1 MGTAANVL
9 IGVASVTIGETAV
22 GYTADGV
29 MMTVSSDFFDAKV
42 EEIVGTIKRVL
53 VDQEVEVTLNMAE
66 GSLANMAE
74 AIPGSSLDTNTL
86 TLGGAALQ
94 EKALVLVGKNPAG
107 FDRTI
112 TLTLVNPV
120 GAVGIPYKKGEI
132 SVVPVTFKALADDSG
147 EFGTIVDSTE

>member
-9 IGVASVTIGETAV
+9 VGVASVTIGETEV

-29 MMTVSSDFFDAKV
+29 TMTVSSDFFDVKV
-42 EEIVGTIKRVL
+42 EELVGTIKRVL
-53 VDQEVEVTLNMAE
+53 VDQEIEVALNMAE

-74 AIPGSSLDTNTL
+74 AIPGSSLADSIL

-94 EKALVLVGKNPAG
+94 EKALVLVGTNPAG

-120 GAVGIPYKKGEI
+120 GAVGMPYKKGEI
-132 SVVPVTFKALADDSG
+132 TVVPVTFKALVDDSG
-147 EFGTIVDSTE
+147 EFGTVEDAAA